1 MSPVTVGSGHEWS
14 MTYLLGKRNKGPVH
28 RWLGKTLT
36 TVTELLKVAE
46 CGVILERVRKDGA
59 ALVQH
64 AAFPDEL
71 GLPKCKR
78 CW

>member
-46 CGVILERVRKDGA
+46 CGVILERTRKDGA

-64 AAFPDEL
+64 AAFPEL
-71 GLPKCKR
+71 GLPKCPG